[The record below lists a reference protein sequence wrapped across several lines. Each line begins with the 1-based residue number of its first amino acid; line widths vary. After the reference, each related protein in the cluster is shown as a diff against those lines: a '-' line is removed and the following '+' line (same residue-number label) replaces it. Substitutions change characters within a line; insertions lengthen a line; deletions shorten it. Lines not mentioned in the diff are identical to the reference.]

1 MGSGTI
7 RKITGPKSRRRTAR
21 SNVILAPPKSGPIA
35 SVIVIR
41 QQPCAQNVMG
51 SILRRYTTQI
61 SRLLISTVEN
71 RDFFDVGNVVITF
84 TRSILTGISI
94 CTYVCM
100 VLGQFIPAW
109 WELQSVLSQKGIQL
123 FVTTN

>member
-1 MGSGTI
+1 MGSRTI

-21 SNVILAPPKSGPIA
+21 SSVILPPPKSGPIA
-35 SVIVIR
+35 SVIR

-51 SILRRYTTQI
+51 SIWRRYTTQI

-71 RDFFDVGNVVITF
+71 RDFFDVGNVGITF
-84 TRSILTGISI
+84 TRSILTQISI
-94 CTYVCM
+94 CTRVCM
-100 VLGQFIPAW
+100 VLGQLIPAW
-109 WELQSVLSQKGIQL
+109 WKLQSVLSQKGIQL